1 MTNYKV
7 PFVPFV
13 TEGCEGNFF
22 HLGTMIITINN
33 KQYKVKYTIRA
44 LFIFEQITG
53 KPFNISTLFDNYL
66 FFYCLILANN
76 PENVLDFEEYID
88 AVDSD
93 KGLYQQLTKAVEEYQ
108 KQDNLLSGDD
118 EEGGQKKS

>member
-1 MTNYKV
+1 
-7 PFVPFV
+7 
-13 TEGCEGNFF
+13 
-22 HLGTMIITINN
+22 MIITINN
-33 KQYKVKYTIRA
+33 KQYKVKYTIRS

-76 PENVLDFEEYID
+76 PDNVLEFEEYID

-108 KQDNLLSGDD
+108 KQDNLLSGND

>member
-1 MTNYKV
+1 
-7 PFVPFV
+7 
-13 TEGCEGNFF
+13 
-22 HLGTMIITINN
+22 MIITINN
-33 KQYKVKYTIRA
+33 KQFKVKYTIRA

-76 PENVLDFEEYID
+76 PDNVLDFEEYID

-108 KQDNLLSGDD
+108 KQDNLLSADD